1 MTQRSAV
8 LTSFAAEAPS
18 HADIES
24 FYNGL
29 KLISLL
35 DMIYFV
41 IYQINVY

>member
-8 LTSFAAEAPS
+8 LICFAADAPS

-24 FYNGL
+24 VFIVL
-29 KLISLL
+29 KLISIL
-35 DMIYFV
+35 DVIYFV